1 MGRFEVDLCGCLAS
15 SLESA
20 LAFVGGAGAHYSQV
34 IWQNAFGSPNLLLV
48 FEESKPD
55 HDWIL

>member
-1 MGRFEVDLCGCLAS
+1 MGRFEVDLCGCLAP
-15 SLESA
+15 LESA

-34 IWQNAFGSPNLLLV
+34 IWQKAFGSPKLLLV
-48 FEESKPD
+48 FEESRPD